1 MNMRELNL
9 VKEIKENALLIQD
22 LSYNHCV
29 KHKKIS
35 REEARRD
42 LRVINDL
49 AHRCIK
55 LSEKLDTSL
64 RYREN
69 QGPSAKGS

>member
-1 MNMRELNL
+1 MRELNL
-9 VKEIKENALLIQD
+9 VKEINENALLIQEI
-22 LSYNHCV
+22 SYNYCQEHV
-29 KHKKIS
+29 EFSVTES
-35 REEARRD
+35 RGD

-64 RYREN
+64 RYRKN
-69 QGPSAKGS
+69 QGPSTKGS